1 MRRAAV
7 TGCGSK
13 NAAIREPPG
22 MTLAITENRALRSDK
37 PARKNGRPVRL
48 PAILVAQ
55 ILVFGAILLAI
66 QIAVDSGAVQTIYL
80 ASPTQVLGAYPELIF
95 EHDLFFH
102 LAVTLSEAAF
112 GVTVGGVLGIATGV
126 YMGLFP
132 RVHQFLNPFL
142 IWAMAIPKVTI
153 IPLLTLYLGIGF
165 GHKVVIVF
173 LFSYFLF
180 VFNTI
185 AGIRQTQE
193 NHIKVAKTLGASH
206 RQIIWKI
213 ILPSAVPSIMAAVR
227 IEAVTCLVA
236 ALFAEIFSSKAG
248 LGNLLNRLTGVYD
261 TAGVF
266 ALVMLISLV
275 SLSIIFF
282 VDWIEKRALLRWKY
296 A

>member
-1 MRRAAV
+1 
-7 TGCGSK
+7 
-13 NAAIREPPG
+13 
-22 MTLAITENRALRSDK
+22 MTLTIWEGRVLDAEKR
-37 PARKNGRPVRL
+37 PARGRTAFRWPG
-48 PAILVAQ
+48 ILIAQVA
-55 ILVFGAILLAI
+55 LFGAILFAI
-66 QIAVDSGAVQTIYL
+66 QIAVDSGSVQTIYL

-95 EHDLFFH
+95 EQDLLFH
-102 LAVTLSEAAF
+102 LAVTLSEAAL
-112 GVTVGGVLGIATGV
+112 GVAIGAVLGIATGI

-142 IWAMAIPKVTI
+142 VWAMAIPKVTI
-153 IPLLTLYLGIGF
+153 IPLLTLYLGIGY

-185 AGIRQTQE
+185 AGIRQAQE

-206 RQIIWKI
+206 RQIVWKV

-275 SLSIIFF
+275 SLTVIFF
-282 VDWIEKRALLRWKY
+282 VDWIEKRVLLRWKHV
-296 A
+296 